1 MTTAIVLF
9 TRDLRVHDHPA
20 LVAACARADEVFPLF
35 VFDEAIL
42 TGRYAAPNRLSQ
54 LIDAVTDLREAL
66 EALGGRLLVRRG
78 APTEVVRALAVEV
91 AADEL
96 HLSADV
102 SRFARRRE
110 GALRTMAR
118 DRLSGGLQVHTHD
131 GVTVQQ
137 PGAVTPAGGD
147 HFKVFTPYWRRWSAE
162 PRREPLAPP
171 ARVPTPADNATAG
184 RSDGMQEGTQ
194 DGTHGGHDGHDGT
207 HDGRTDGTHD
217 GRIPTLTE
225 LAELAGSDHL
235 AVELPEGGEVAA
247 RGRAEWWFAGP
258 ISAYDDTRDQLA
270 VDGTAKLSHHLHL
283 GTLSATELAARV
295 DPSDPGQEAFLR
307 QLCWRDF
314 NHQLLAAR
322 GDLVDT
328 DLRPRGDRWRDDEQA
343 IAAWKDGR
351 TGYPIVDAG
360 MRQLRREGWMHNRA
374 RMITASFLTKHL
386 YVDWRA
392 GAWHF
397 MDHLA
402 DGDLANNFAQW
413 QWTAGTGMDSRPN
426 RVFNP
431 VVQSRRFDPDGDY
444 IRNYVPELA
453 EVDAAHLHAPWEADG
468 TLLAGHGDYP
478 APLVDHA
485 EARARFLEARG
496 A

>member
-1 MTTAIVLF
+1 VTTAIVLF
-9 TRDLRVHDHPA
+9 TRDLRVYDHPA
-20 LVAACARADEVFPLF
+20 LAAACGRASRVFPLF
-35 VFDEAIL
+35 VFDDAIL
-42 TGRYAAPNRLSQ
+42 ASPYAAANRLSQ

-66 EALGGRLLVRRG
+66 EARGGRLLVRRG
-78 APTEVVRALAVEV
+78 DPIEVVRALAAEV
-91 AADEL
+91 SADEL

-102 SRFARRRE
+102 SRFARRRDA
-110 GALRTMAR
+110 ALRAMAR
-118 DRLSGGLQVHTHD
+118 DRLAGRLEVQTHG
-131 GVTVQQ
+131 GVTIQ
-137 PGAVTPAGGD
+137 PAGAVTPADGD

-162 PRREPLAPP
+162 PHGQPLPSP
-171 ARVPTPADNATAG
+171 THVPTPAATPVDP
-184 RSDGMQEGTQ
+184 RGTP
-194 DGTHGGHDGHDGT
+194 DGTHDGT
-207 HDGRTDGTHD
+207 HDGTSDGTHD
-217 GRIPTLTE
+217 GHIPTL
-225 LAELAGSDHL
+225 AELVNPDHL
-235 AVELPEGGEVAA
+235 AVELPEAGEVAA
-247 RGRAEWWFAGP
+247 RARADWWFGGP
-258 ISAYDDTRDQLA
+258 VSAYDDTRDHLA

-295 DPSDPGQEAFLR
+295 EPADPGQEAFLR

-343 IAAWKDGR
+343 ITAWQEGR

-386 YVDWRA
+386 YVDWRV

-397 MDHLA
+397 MDHLV

-431 VVQSRRFDPDGDY
+431 VVQSRRFDPDGAY
-444 IRNYVPELA
+444 IRRYVPELA
-453 EVDAAHLHAPWEADG
+453 TVDDTHVHAPWEADG
-468 TLLAGHGDYP
+468 TLLAPATDYP
-478 APLVDHA
+478 PPLVDHG
-485 EARARFLEARG
+485 EARARFLDARG